1 MLPYWPQH
9 TKTRPGTGGIPPPLN
24 TESEQPAADAA
35 PAQRFH
41 ELDALRAFAM
51 LLGVVLHTALF
62 FMPDAWS
69 KAYSAEGY
77 PAEVSGFYTLLFYA
91 IHGFRMPVFFLL
103 SGFFTALLWQRRGLR
118 PLAVQRL
125 KRIGLPLAAGAFTVI
140 PVTTIT
146 FLWAFD
152 VFQEVEFSI
161 FWWPLIWLSTLNHLW
176 FLWFLLWLCGGFIVA
191 AKLGVRFDHPI
202 VWWLAIP
209 LTLLPQ
215 LLMTEPVFGPDTS
228 EGLAFDPVVLAY
240 YTLFFVFGAFL
251 YRRRIQASRWWTLAL
266 APALTL
272 VFWAGLTLLYD
283 VKEDWA
289 KPLAAVAQVAFAW
302 LMCFGLMGL
311 FRLIAH
317 RERFWVRYLSDASYW
332 IYLWHLPLVVVA
344 FELIAGWRIGSHA
357 KFALINLA
365 VTALLLV
372 VYQLA
377 VRYTPIGT
385 MLNGHRTSQSS
396 IRALHNDHSE
406 RSRGI

>member
-1 MLPYWPQH
+1 M
-9 TKTRPGTGGIPPPLN
+9 N
-24 TESEQPAADAA
+24 TETEQPAVAA
-35 PAQRFH
+35 EAGAPSPRFH

-125 KRIGLPLAAGAFTVI
+125 KRIGLPLAVGAFTVI
-140 PVTTIT
+140 PVTTIA

-161 FWWPLIWLSTLNHLW
+161 FWWPFIWFSTLNHLW
-176 FLWFLLWLCGGFIVA
+176 FLWFLLWLCGAFIVA
-191 AKLGVRFDHPI
+191 AKLGVKFDHPI

-215 LLMTEPVFGPDTS
+215 FLMKEPVFGPDTS

-240 YTLFFVFGAFL
+240 YALFFVFGAFL

-317 RERFWVRYLSDASYW
+317 RERLLGALPVRRFLLD
-332 IYLWHLPLVVVA
+332 LPVA
-344 FELIAGWRIGSHA
+344 PAPDSGRVRA
-357 KFALINLA
+357 DRRLA
-365 VTALLLV
+365 HRLPRE
-372 VYQLA
+372 
-377 VRYTPIGT
+377 VRPDKPGRHSPAARG
-385 MLNGHRTSQSS
+385 LPVR
-396 IRALHNDHSE
+396 RALHADGNDAE
-406 RSRGI
+406 RQSHLSIVNPLTSQ

>member
-1 MLPYWPQH
+1 MLPYSPQLPN
-9 TKTRPGTGGIPPPLN
+9 TRPDPEESRPLTPE
-24 TESEQPAADAA
+24 TEQQPASAPDAA

-103 SGFFTALLWQRRGLR
+103 SGYFTALLWQRRGLR
-118 PLAVQRL
+118 SLTMQRL
-125 KRIGLPLAAGAFTVI
+125 KRVGLPLVVGAFTVI
-140 PVTTIT
+140 PITTIA

-152 VFQEVEFSI
+152 VFEEVEFSI
-161 FWWPLIWLSTLNHLW
+161 FWWPFIWLGTLNHLW
-176 FLWFLLWLCGGFIVA
+176 FLWLLLWLCGGFIIA
-191 AKLGVRFDHPI
+191 AKLGMRFDHP
-202 VWWLAIP
+202 VAWWLAIP

-228 EGLAFDPVVLAY
+228 DALAFDPVVLTY
-240 YTLFFVFGAFL
+240 YALFFVFGAFM
-251 YRRRIQASRWWTLAL
+251 YRRGFRISRWWTLAL
-266 APALTL
+266 VPALTL
-272 VFWAGLTLLYD
+272 VFWGGLSLLYD
-283 VKEDWA
+283 VKADWA
-289 KPLAAVAQVAFAW
+289 KPFAAVAQVAFAW

-317 RERFWVRYLSDASYW
+317 RERLWVRYLSDASYW

-344 FELIAGWRIGSHA
+344 FELIAGWRVGSHL
-357 KFALINLA
+357 KFVLIVVA
-365 VTALLLV
+365 VTAVLLV
-372 VYQLA
+372 LYQLA
-377 VRYTPIGT
+377 VRYTPIGA
-385 MLNGHRTSQSS
+385 MLNGPHTR
-396 IRALHNDHSE
+396 RP
-406 RSRGI
+406 RSAPGLS

>member
-9 TKTRPGTGGIPPPLN
+9 TKTRPGTEESRPLN
-24 TESEQPAADAA
+24 TESEQPAVAAETDA
-35 PAQRFH
+35 PSPRFH

-140 PVTTIT
+140 PVTTIA

-161 FWWPLIWLSTLNHLW
+161 FWWPFIWLSTLNHLW

-240 YTLFFVFGAFL
+240 YALFFLFGAHL
-251 YRRRIQASRWWTLAL
+251 YRRGIQASRWWTLAL

-317 RERFWVRYLSDASYW
+317 RGAVLGTLPVRRFLLDLPVAPAPGGGGVRADRRLA
-332 IYLWHLPLVVVA
+332 HRLPREVRPDKP
-344 FELIAGWRIGSHA
+344 GRHR
-357 KFALINLA
+357 LA
-365 VTALLLV
+365 ARRLP
-372 VYQLA
+372 A
-377 VRYTPIGT
+377 R
-385 MLNGHRTSQSS
+385 
-396 IRALHNDHSE
+396 RALHAGGNDAE
-406 RSRGI
+406 RQTHPPPKSPLP